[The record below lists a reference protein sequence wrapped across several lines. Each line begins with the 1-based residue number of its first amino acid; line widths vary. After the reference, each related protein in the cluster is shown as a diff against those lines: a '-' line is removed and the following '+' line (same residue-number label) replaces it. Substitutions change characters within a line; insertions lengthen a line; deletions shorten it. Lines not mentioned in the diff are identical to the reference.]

1 MATHRFTPSQVTLLM
16 EGYVVDEAHTINY
29 EVSDD
34 RTPIYGFRSETFDAM
49 SFGRTLV
56 YGTLDIHFIYKGY
69 LMQAIAKS
77 ATASPS
83 DVDDVGDRTDYTRF
97 EKSQMLTLGL
107 DPNKLFDSEAKAAFL
122 SKSAE
127 SFNIKEFDLRKDAI
141 QDDIWG
147 RSSDK
152 ENQTPVERKMKDKNY
167 RERVFAAM
175 TAGGEDRFPQ
185 KAILARPSV
194 LTTPIRLSILYGKD
208 HETPLYTEHIE
219 DVYFRGQ
226 TKVITASV
234 QGSETPIL
242 ERYQF
247 IARTVT

>member
-1 MATHRFTPSQVTLLM
+1 
-16 EGYVVDEAHTINY
+16 
-29 EVSDD
+29 
-34 RTPIYGFRSETFDAM
+34 M

-56 YGTLDIHFIYKGY
+56 YGTLDIHFTYKGY
-69 LMQAIAKS
+69 LMRAIANAANMSPRGDDS
-77 ATASPS
+77 A
-83 DVDDVGDRTDYTRF
+83 VINWY

-107 DPNKLFDSEAKAAFL
+107 DPNKLFDEDAKAAFL

-127 SFNIKEFDLRKDAI
+127 DFNLEEFDLRKEAL
-141 QDDIWG
+141 QDDIWN

-167 RERVFAAM
+167 RERVFSAM
-175 TAGGEDRFPQ
+175 TVGGEERFPQ

-194 LTTPIRLSILYGKD
+194 LTIPIRLSILYGRD
-208 HETPLYTEHIE
+208 HETPLYTEHLE

-247 IARTVT
+247 IARTIT

>member
-16 EGYVVDEAHTINY
+16 EGYVVDEAHTINF
-29 EVSDD
+29 EISDD

-56 YGTLDIHFIYKGY
+56 YGTLDIHFTYKGY
-69 LMQAIAKS
+69 LMQAIANAANMSPRGDDS
-77 ATASPS
+77 AIINW
-83 DVDDVGDRTDYTRF
+83 Y

-107 DPNKLFDSEAKAAFL
+107 DPNKLFDAEAKAAFL

-127 SFNIKEFDLRKDAI
+127 DFNLTEFDIRRDAL
-141 QDDIWG
+141 QDDVWK
-147 RSSDK
+147 RANDK
-152 ENQTPVERKMKDKNY
+152 ESRTPIERKAKDKNY
-167 RERVFAAM
+167 RERLFSAIAEGNE
-175 TAGGEDRFPQ
+175 TRKLPQ
-185 KAILARPSV
+185 KAVLARPSV
-194 LTTPIRLSILYGKD
+194 LTIPVRLSILYGRNQ
-208 HETPLYTEHIE
+208 ESPLYVEHIE